1 MRKGLPGAS
10 PARAPLGTGTPGDGH
25 PGDGHRAPAAPR
37 ELLPHTVQSPRTG
50 GTRGVAQGSSRP
62 ERRSNAFGGGSHLH
76 CPPISSLQRPQGRA
90 QCWGGAAS
98 THFGGAR
105 SLRGGQRRW
114 GVPAPA
120 LCHDPPLSSGAAPNP
135 GAGEG
140 ELGQVPPPG
149 GGCGGRPGWAI
160 FQCCR
165 CLRVR
170 RERRR
175 EEEEEARA
183 APWVSPRPSPP
194 AAAGLSGDEVAPVR
208 EVSLLLLG

>member
-1 MRKGLPGAS
+1 MGTGPRQRRGSCSRTQCSHPGLGGQAGLPRVAAGQSKGLMH
-10 PARAPLGTGTPGDGH
+10 L
-25 PGDGHRAPAAPR
+25 
-37 ELLPHTVQSPRTG
+37 
-50 GTRGVAQGSSRP
+50 
-62 ERRSNAFGGGSHLH
+62 GGGLTFTA
-76 CPPISSLQRPQGRA
+76 PPSLPCRGPRA
-90 QCWGGAAS
+90 EPSAG
-98 THFGGAR
+98 
-105 SLRGGQRRW
+105 GGQ
-114 GVPAPA
+114 PAPTLA
-120 LCHDPPLSSGAAPNP
+120 GRDHCMGGSEGGGCQPRLSATTPLSSGATLNP

-140 ELGQVPPPG
+140 ELGQVPLPG

>member
-1 MRKGLPGAS
+1 MRKGLPRAS
-10 PARAPLGTGTPGDGH
+10 PARAPLGTGTLGDWH
-25 PGDGHRAPAAPR
+25 PRDGHRAPAAPR

-50 GTRGVAQGSSRP
+50 GTSGVAQGSSRP
-62 ERRSNAFGGGSHLH
+62 EQRSNAFGGGSHIH

-90 QCWGGAAS
+90 QCWGG
-98 THFGGAR
+98 
-105 SLRGGQRRW
+105 Q
-114 GVPAPA
+114 PAPTLA
-120 LCHDPPLSSGAAPNP
+120 GRDHCMGGSEGGGCQPRLSATTPLSSGATLNP

-140 ELGQVPPPG
+140 ELGQVPLPG